1 MPSLFRVFFIFIL
14 LKTLGLHIICVII
27 SLYAERLRGE
37 SIKFLALGA
46 IVISALSLFYVF
58 DRRIHK
64 NSRSIAYLSSFI
76 MMMSVMEFL
85 KFESHS
91 MLPEKIQDCILLFL
105 PVMFLSFFNEFL
117 DLKLSKKII
126 SLFYSISIIY
136 LILALTNKFHN
147 LFWSGTRVSKLYNG
161 NLRPTIGIA
170 IWFYYFVFI
179 IILSLMYYGIL
190 KSRKVSTETKFKIAS
205 VLLLGITA
213 SAVAF
218 YTEYNYTI
226 MIFSI
231 SMTMLIFELLIV
243 QQFWRAS
250 SLDALFTNF
259 ENSENAIFI
268 MDNQN
273 HIIDL
278 NNSAERIL
286 EEEKD
291 KLVGKKNE
299 KIDNFLSQAGKVIE
313 FKNRYF
319 YIDVQNNDSS
329 TLLTLKDMTNELT
342 SKKVAEEF
350 TLLFDS
356 LFENVPDGVVIVR
369 KDGTVVNCNS
379 QFNVMFGYSKSEVV
393 GKKIDNLIVPESL
406 KDEPPRL
413 RELVSSQNTL
423 RVETIRKTKEGK
435 EIDVRLTVAK
445 VRNINQNTNEELIY
459 AFYTDITS
467 EREAMNVAR
476 NTLQRDVLTG
486 LYTRNYFIRK
496 LGSINEFSSLDDY
509 HGLILI
515 DISDFSQI
523 NILKGHQFGD
533 QLLKNIAQ
541 RLRTVLREGDT
552 ISRPYADEFWILI
565 EKAGKNY
572 QSARDVVQNIVAK
585 ILNEITKPYHI
596 DGEITDARFS
606 IGVHIFSV
614 LDTSEE
620 ALRKAN
626 LALNRAKNSR
636 DKIAFYSILIDNELQ
651 EKASKE
657 RALKEAFYNGELKVF
672 LQPICNY
679 TGRIV
684 GAEALMRWVKK
695 DGTVLPPYEFI
706 QIIEENGMIVPVG
719 EEVLRQVCEV
729 LESTKNSLAFVDI
742 NVSPVQLR
750 DQKMAE
756 RFIEITRAYQ
766 IDPSK
771 IVLEI
776 TENILIDM
784 NDVVKA
790 NIDKLLA
797 NGFELCIDDFGTGYS
812 SLSYLT
818 LLPLRKIKIDRSF
831 VFKLPEDRK
840 SIKLLEAIYNITR
853 AFQLEAIPEGV
864 ENEKQL
870 EILSMIGYKLFQG
883 YLFSKPLP
891 IDEFLKRLTQ
901 S

>member
-1 MPSLFRVFFIFIL
+1 MYFG
-14 LKTLGLHIICVII
+14 KQ
-27 SLYAERLRGE
+27 RGE
-37 SIKFLALGA
+37 NIKFLAIA
-46 IVISALSLFYVF
+46 SIVISALSLFYAF
-58 DRRIHK
+58 DRKIHK
-64 NSRSIAYLSSFI
+64 ISYSIAYLSF
-76 MMMSVMEFL
+76 SVMTLSFLEFL
-85 KFESHS
+85 KYEIRY
-91 MLPEKIQDCILLFL
+91 MLPEKIQDCLLLFL
-105 PVMFLSFFNEFL
+105 PVMFLSFFNDFL
-117 DLKLSKKII
+117 GLRLRKLLTI
-126 SLFYSISIIY
+126 FYSISTLY
-136 LILALTNKFHN
+136 LILALTNRFHN
-147 LFWSGTRVSKLYNG
+147 LFWNGTRVSNLYNG
-161 NLRPTIGIA
+161 NLRPTVGVA

-179 IILSLMYYGIL
+179 FILSLMYYGII
-190 KSRKVSTETKFKIAS
+190 KSRKVSTATKLKIAS
-205 VLLLGITA
+205 VLLFGITG
-213 SAVAF
+213 SSIAF
-218 YTEYNYTI
+218 YTDYNYTL
-226 MIFSI
+226 MTFSI
-231 SMTMLIFELLIV
+231 SLTILIVELLLV
-243 QQFWRAS
+243 QQFWKS
-250 SLDALFTNF
+250 SSFDALFSNF
-259 ENSENAIFI
+259 ESSENGIFI
-268 MDNQN
+268 LDKYN

-278 NNSAERIL
+278 NNSAEKIL
-286 EEEKD
+286 DEAKS
-291 KLVGKKNE
+291 KLIGKRHE
-299 KIDNFLSQAGKVIE
+299 KIDEFISQSGRVIE

-319 YIDVQNNDSS
+319 SVNVQNNNSS
-329 TLLTLKDMTNELT
+329 ALLILKDVTNELV
-342 SKKVAEEF
+342 SKQTAEEF

-356 LFENVPDGVVIVR
+356 LFENVPDGVVIVK
-369 KDGTVVNCNS
+369 KDGTIVNCNA
-379 QFNVMFGYSKSEVV
+379 QFSRMFGYSKQEIV
-393 GKKIDNLIVPESL
+393 GNRIDDLIVPVSL

-423 RVETIRKTKEGK
+423 RVETVRKTKEGK
-435 EIDVRLTVAK
+435 EIDVRLTIAK
-445 VRNINQNTNEELIY
+445 VRNVNESIDDELIY

-467 EREAMNVAR
+467 EREAMNIAR

-486 LYTRNYFIRK
+486 LYTRSYFLRK
-496 LGSINEFSSLDDY
+496 LGSISEFSSIDDY
-509 HGLILI
+509 HGLIFI

-523 NILKGHQFGD
+523 NIVKGHQFGD
-533 QLLKNIAQ
+533 ELLKNISH
-541 RLRTVLREGDT
+541 RLRSILREGDT

-585 ILNEITKPYHI
+585 ILNEITKPYHV
-596 DGEITDARFS
+596 DGEITDVRFS
-606 IGVHIFSV
+606 VGVHIFSV

-657 RALKEAFYNGELKVF
+657 RAIKEAFYNGELKVF

-695 DGTVLPPYEFI
+695 DGTILPPYEFI

-729 LESTKNSLAFVDI
+729 LDSTRNSLAFVDI

-750 DQKMAE
+750 DQKMAD
-756 RFIEITRAYQ
+756 RFIEITKAYQ
-766 IDPSK
+766 IEPSK

-784 NDVVKA
+784 NDVVKS
-790 NIDKLLA
+790 NIDKLLD

>member
-1 MPSLFRVFFIFIL
+1 MYFS
-14 LKTLGLHIICVII
+14 KKW
-27 SLYAERLRGE
+27 GE
-37 SIKFLALGA
+37 SIKFLALGS
-46 IVISALSLFYVF
+46 IVASALSLFYVF
-58 DRRIHK
+58 DRKIQK
-64 NSRSIAYLSSFI
+64 ISSTIFYLSF
-76 MMMSVMEFL
+76 SVMTLSVLEFL
-85 KFESHS
+85 KYEIHS
-91 MLPEKIQDCILLFL
+91 MLPEKLQDCLLLFL

-117 DLKLSKKII
+117 ELRLKKLLSI
-126 SLFYSISIIY
+126 FYSISTAY
-136 LILALTNKFHN
+136 LILALTNEFHN
-147 LFWSGTRVSKLYNG
+147 LFWSGTRISELYNG

-170 IWFYYFVFI
+170 IWFYYFVFMV
-179 IILSLMYYGIL
+179 ILSLMYYGLI
-190 KSRKVSTETKFKIAS
+190 KSRKVSTVTKLKIAS
-205 VLLLGITA
+205 VLLFGITG
-213 SAVAF
+213 SAIAF
-218 YTEYNYTI
+218 YTDYNYTL
-226 MIFSI
+226 MILSI
-231 SMTMLIFELLIV
+231 SLTILIVELLLV
-243 QQFWRAS
+243 QQYWRTS
-250 SLDALFTNF
+250 SLDALFSNF
-259 ENSENAIFI
+259 ESSENAIFI
-268 MDNQN
+268 LDKQN

-278 NNSAERIL
+278 NNSAERL
-286 EEEKD
+286 LNEVKS
-291 KLVGKKNE
+291 KLIGKKHE
-299 KIDNFLSQAGKVIE
+299 KIEEFISQTGKVIE

-319 YIDVQNNDSS
+319 YINVQYNNSS
-329 TLLTLKDMTNELT
+329 TLLILKDMTNELI
-342 SKKVAEEF
+342 SKQTAEEF

-356 LFENVPDGVVIVR
+356 LFENVPDGVVIVKR
-369 KDGTVVNCNS
+369 DGTIINCNA
-379 QFNVMFGYSKSEVV
+379 QFSRMFGYSKDEVV
-393 GKKIDNLIVPESL
+393 GKKIDDLIIPISL
-406 KDEPPRL
+406 KDEPSRL
-413 RELVSSQNTL
+413 RELVSLQNTL
-423 RVETIRKTKEGK
+423 RVETVRKTKEGK
-435 EIDVRLTVAK
+435 EIDVRVTLAK
-445 VRNINQNTNEELIY
+445 IRNINENIGEELIY
-459 AFYTDITS
+459 AFYTDITA
-467 EREAMNVAR
+467 EREAMNIAR
-476 NTLQRDVLTG
+476 NTLQRDILTG
-486 LYTRNYFIRK
+486 LYTRSYFLRK
-496 LGSINEFSSLDDY
+496 LGSISEFSSIDDY
-509 HGLILI
+509 HGLIFI

-523 NILKGHQFGD
+523 NIVKGHQFGD
-533 QLLKNIAQ
+533 ELLKNISH
-541 RLRTVLREGDT
+541 RLRSVLREGDT

-585 ILNEITKPYHI
+585 ILNEITKTYHI
-596 DGEITDARFS
+596 DGEITDVRFS
-606 IGVHIFSV
+606 VGVHIFSV

-626 LALNRAKNSR
+626 LALNRAKNSK

-679 TGRIV
+679 LGRIV

-695 DGTVLPPYEFI
+695 DGTILPPYEFI

-729 LESTKNSLAFVDI
+729 LDSAKNSLAFIDI

-750 DQKMAE
+750 DRKMAD
-756 RFIEITRAYQ
+756 RFIEITKAYQ
-766 IDPSK
+766 IEPSK

-790 NIDKLLA
+790 NIDNLLA

-870 EILSMIGYKLFQG
+870 EILSMIGYKFFQG
-883 YLFSKPLP
+883 YLFSKPIP